1 MLDFLINWEYFVLLM
16 FLGVIGALFI
26 GIPVAFALMSMS
38 LLFGYV
44 GFGDAVG
51 AMLIRRVWDI
61 ANNYV
66 LGAVPLFVF
75 MGALLERSGIAA
87 KLFEAMMQL
96 TGRLRGGLAV
106 GTVLMCTIFAASTG
120 IIGASEVVIGLLA
133 IPVLLSKGFDKALI
147 CGTICAGGS
156 LGTIIPPSVVIVVY
170 GPAAGLSVGRLLAAA
185 VFPGLLLS
193 SLYIVYILLRCW
205 FRPKDGP
212 GLPREEI
219 MPWSGKLPLLLKAL
233 LPPLAL
239 IFAVTGTILL
249 GWAAPTE
256 AAALGALGAVIL
268 CLMYK
273 KLTLLSLYESCVST
287 IKISAMIMLVLTG
300 GTMYTGVFLGL
311 GGAQV
316 SERLLQA
323 MHLSPWAT
331 VGLFL
336 FLAFLAGFV
345 LDWISVLL
353 IFVPIF
359 VPIVIKMGFD
369 PIWFST
375 LFFIMIQ
382 TSYLTPPMAPAIFYL
397 KGIVPPEIQMNDM
410 FRGVVP
416 YIVLQVIG
424 AALIIT
430 FPQIAL
436 WLPEY
441 LMGGGFK

>member
-16 FLGVIGALFI
+16 FIGVLGALFI
-26 GIPVAFALMSMS
+26 GIPVAFALMTMS
-38 LLFGYV
+38 LVFGYV
-44 GFGDAVG
+44 GFGDAIG
-51 AMLIRRVWDI
+51 PMLIRRVWDI
-61 ANNYV
+61 ATNYV
-66 LGAVPLFVF
+66 LAAVPLFVF

-87 KLFEAMMQL
+87 KLFEAMMHL
-96 TGRLRGGLAV
+96 TGRLPGGLAV
-106 GTVLMCTIFAASTG
+106 GTVMMCTIFAASTG

-133 IPVLLSKGFDKALI
+133 IPVLMSKGFKKSLI

-170 GPAAGLSVGRLLAAA
+170 GPAAGLSVGRLLAGAL
-185 VFPGLLLS
+185 FPGLMLS
-193 SLYIVYILLRCW
+193 ALYIIYIIIRCW
-205 FRPKDGP
+205 LRPLDGP
-212 GLPREEI
+212 GLPREEVI
-219 MPWSGKLPLLLKAL
+219 PWREKLPLLLSAL
-233 LPPLAL
+233 LPPLGL

-256 AAALGALGAVIL
+256 AAALGAFGAVIL
-268 CLMYK
+268 CMFYR
-273 KLTLLSLYESCVST
+273 KLTIQGLFEACVST
-287 IKISAMIMLVLTG
+287 IRISAMIMLVLTG

-311 GGAQV
+311 GGSQV
-316 SERLLQA
+316 SEQLIQA
-323 MHLSPWAT
+323 MQLSPWGT
-331 VGLFL
+331 VSLFL
-336 FLAFLAGFV
+336 FLAFLSGFL

-359 VPIVIKMGFD
+359 IPIVTKLGFD

-397 KGIVPPEIQMNDM
+397 KGIVPPEITMKDM
-410 FRGVVP
+410 FMGVVP
-416 YIVLQVIG
+416 YIVIQLIGVTLVI
-424 AALIIT
+424 L

>member
-1 MLDFLINWEYFVLLM
+1 
-16 FLGVIGALFI
+16 
-26 GIPVAFALMSMS
+26 
-38 LLFGYV
+38 
-44 GFGDAVG
+44 
-51 AMLIRRVWDI
+51 
-61 ANNYV
+61 
-66 LGAVPLFVF
+66 

-133 IPVLLSKGFDKALI
+133 IPVLLSKGFHIPLI

-185 VFPGLLLS
+185 VLPGMLLS
-193 SLYIVYILLRCW
+193 TLYILYIIILCMI
-205 FRPKDGP
+205 RPEYGP
-212 GLPREEI
+212 GLSREEL
-219 MPWSGKLPLLLKAL
+219 MPWRLKSVLLVKAL

-256 AAALGALGAVIL
+256 AAALGAFGAVIL
-268 CLMYK
+268 CLIYG
-273 KLTLLSLYESCVST
+273 KLTIRSLYEACVST
-287 IKISAMIMLVLTG
+287 IKISAMIMMVLTG

-316 SERLLQA
+316 SEQLIQA

-331 VGLFL
+331 ITLFI
-336 FLAFLAGFV
+336 FLAFVAGFI

-359 VPIVIKMGFD
+359 IPIVTKLGFN

-375 LFFIMIQ
+375 LFFITIQ

-397 KGIVPPEIQMNDM
+397 KGIVPPQIQMSHM

-416 YIVLQVIG
+416 YILLQLLGIT
-424 AALIIT
+424 LIIL
-430 FPQIAL
+430 FPQISL